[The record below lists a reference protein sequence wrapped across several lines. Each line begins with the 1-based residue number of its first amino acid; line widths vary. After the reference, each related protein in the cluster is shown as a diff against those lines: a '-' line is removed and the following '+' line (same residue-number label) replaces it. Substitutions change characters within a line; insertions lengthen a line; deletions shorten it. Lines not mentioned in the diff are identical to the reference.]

1 MKISEILS
9 LSSILS
15 GVECNSKKVAIEL
28 LAEKIADCD
37 NGVSKI
43 DVINCLVARERLG
56 STGIGNGIA
65 IPHGRLKYCKKT
77 IAAFIHLN
85 NGINYEAIDNMPVD
99 LIFALIVPL
108 RKLSCSLSF

>member
-15 GVECNSKKVAIEL
+15 SDECNSKKVAIEL

-85 NGINYEAIDNMPVD
+85 NGVD
-99 LIFALIVPL
+99 FNCLNRLVLF
-108 RKLSCSLSF
+108 FHF

>member
-1 MKISEILS
+1 M
-9 LSSILS
+9 
-15 GVECNSKKVAIEL
+15 
-28 LAEKIADCD
+28 AEKIADCD

-77 IAAFIHLN
+77 IIDTIEEN
-85 NGINYEAIDNMPVD
+85 QPGIVGFNCLFSGVFP
-99 LIFALIVPL
+99 IVMDMVIMVEHG
-108 RKLSCSLSF
+108 